1 MQRRTVQRDAIQ
13 AAISEAGR
21 PLAPAEVHEAALAV
35 APTLGLATVYRA
47 LRALE
52 EAGEIVAVEV
62 PGEPPRYERA
72 DLGHHHH
79 FQCTACGKLFDLDGC
94 PGNMTS
100 LAPKGFSVERHEIM
114 LFGRCAECGS

>member
-1 MQRRTVQRDAIQ
+1 MQRRTHQRDAIQ
-13 AAISEAGR
+13 SAIEAAGR
-21 PLAPAEVHEAALAV
+21 PRSPAEVHEAVQEL

-52 EAGEIVAVEV
+52 QAGQIRTVEL

-79 FQCTACGKLFDLDGC
+79 FQCVVCGKVFDLPGC
-94 PGNMTS
+94 AGNLGRLTP
-100 LAPKGFSVERHEIM
+100 AGFTVERHEIT
-114 LFGRCAECGS
+114 LFGRCDQCA